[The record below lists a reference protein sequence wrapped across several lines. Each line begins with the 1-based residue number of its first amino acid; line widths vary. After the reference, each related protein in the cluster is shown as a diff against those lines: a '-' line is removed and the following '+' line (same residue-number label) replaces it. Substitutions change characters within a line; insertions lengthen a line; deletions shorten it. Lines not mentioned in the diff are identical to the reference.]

1 MRLATA
7 HIYVTMLIPSIV
19 FKLVS
24 DKFITLRPLI
34 SKFGDGTLGLLIIG
48 GLEDTRR
55 EGGKYFRN

>member
-1 MRLATA
+1 MRLATV

-34 SKFGDGTLGLLIIG
+34 SRFGDGTLGLLIIG
-48 GLEDTRR
+48 GLEDA
-55 EGGKYFRN
+55 